1 MVHGGASATFSFLV
15 ETYRTEV
22 EKTLSVWSLF
32 DDGDLRR
39 RPVDG
44 DRRGRNALE
53 HMVHQ
58 CASEN
63 GWFTNMLGIAVPG
76 PVTPGEETRAAFVA
90 HYAAAAAARLAALAG
105 KDDAWWG
112 ETVAFFE
119 QPRSRAWV
127 MVRRIAHTAH
137 HRGQQTVL
145 LRLCGKALHSTYG
158 PSADTGGLPKDQAP
172 VVYPYPDLPT
182 LLREEAPA
190 GARRRQALPAA
201 PQCAVT
207 ERPDA

>member
-1 MVHGGASATFSFLV
+1 MVPGAASGTFAFLV

-22 EKTLSVWSLF
+22 EKTLSVWSMF

-44 DRRGRNALE
+44 DRRGRCLLE

-58 CASEN
+58 CVGEN
-63 GWFTNMLGIAVPG
+63 GWFANMLGIAVPG
-76 PVTPGEETRAAFVA
+76 PVTPAVETRAAFVA
-90 HYAAAAAARLAALAG
+90 SYAAAAAARLSALAE

-112 ETVAFFE
+112 GTATFFGE
-119 QPRSRAWV
+119 ARSRAWI

-145 LRLCGKALHSTYG
+145 LRLVGKALHSTYG
-158 PSADTGGLPKDQAP
+158 PTADTGGLPKDQAP
-172 VVYPYPDLPT
+172 IVYPYPDLPT
-182 LLREEAPA
+182 LLREEAA
-190 GARRRQALPAA
+190 DGARRKRALPTA
-201 PQCAVT
+201 PARAVT
-207 ERPDA
+207 ERPDG

>member
-1 MVHGGASATFSFLV
+1 MATVGAGSTFSFLV

-22 EKTLSVWSLF
+22 EKTLSVWSMF
-32 DDGDLRR
+32 GDGDLRR
-39 RPVDG
+39 RPVAG
-44 DRRGRNALE
+44 DRRGRSALE

-58 CASEN
+58 CASEH
-63 GWFTNMLGIAVPG
+63 GWFTNMLGIAVAG
-76 PVTPGEETRAAFVA
+76 PVTPTDETRAAFVA
-90 HYAAAAAARLAALAG
+90 HYASAAAARLAALAA
-105 KDDAWWG
+105 KDDAWWSG
-112 ETVAFFE
+112 SVPFFG

-145 LRLCGKALHSTYG
+145 LRLCGRDLHSTYG
-158 PSADTGGLPKDQAP
+158 PSADTGGLPKDQP
-172 VVYPYPDLPT
+172 QVVYPYPDLTT

-190 GARRRQALPAA
+190 GGRRQQALPLV
-201 PQCAVT
+201 PPRAVT

>member
-1 MVHGGASATFSFLV
+1 MGASGTFSFLV

-22 EKTLSVWSLF
+22 EKTLSVWSMF
-32 DDGDLRR
+32 DEQDLAR
-39 RPVDG
+39 RPVSG
-44 DRRGRNALE
+44 DRRGRNARE

-58 CASEN
+58 CVGEN
-63 GWFTNMLGIAVPG
+63 GWFANMLGIAVPG
-76 PVTPGEETRAAFVA
+76 PVTPADETRAAFIA
-90 HYAAAAAARLAALAG
+90 CYAAAAAARLGALAV

-112 ETVAFFE
+112 ETVAFFAE
-119 QPRSRAWV
+119 PRSRAWV

-182 LLREEAPA
+182 LLRQEGPT
-190 GARRRQALPAA
+190 GARQKQALPAA
-201 PQCAVT
+201 PQRAVT
-207 ERPDA
+207 ERPDP